1 MGRLDHLPPWAYSA
15 EVAFGYEGWKGEVET
30 AGNRPGVE
38 GGGDMEIPPHPAPGT
53 QGTTFP
59 ALNSDQPG

>member
-1 MGRLDHLPPWAYSA
+1 MMIDAKVVGFAPPSLALPLKGGGKWRIGPPPPWAYSA

-38 GGGDMEIPPHPAPGT
+38 GGGG
-53 QGTTFP
+53 
-59 ALNSDQPG
+59 S